1 MSINI
6 LRKNLHNEHI
16 LIVGSGVV
24 GKFSALEL
32 SKMGFKITLADPKEN
47 KSCSR
52 ASLGIL
58 MGKIYQKRQGRSWL
72 LRKQSIK
79 SWKNWLTILKE
90 HNHKLEIERP
100 LFQLTTDTK
109 KFEKLKKF
117 VNNNPNDN
125 LEIIERDSS
134 LIRNVQSIFC
144 GNTIRGIVSY
154 DDGRINPKEL
164 LDTINIFLQKIHVNQ
179 INEEIVKINKQ
190 KTQWIATTKN
200 GVELTPDIIILCNS
214 LHSQKLIDLKKFD
227 IEFKPL
233 IGQAIELNC
242 KSETIDFSTLPKVL
256 SINGKNI
263 IPVNSKR
270 IIIGSTDEKN
280 SKPMQEK
287 IEDLL
292 YFLDNNPLW
301 LIDKNII
308 NKWHGVRSRPE
319 GQPSPVLKSLE
330 KGLIICSGFYKNGML
345 LAPACAEWLK
355 NEILKHL

>member
-24 GKFSALEL
+24 GKFSAIEL
-32 SKMGFKITLADPKEN
+32 SKMGFRITLTDPQEK

-58 MGKIYQKRQGRSWL
+58 MGKIYQKRHGRSWL

-79 SWKNWLTILKE
+79 SWENWLKILKD

-109 KFEKLKKF
+109 KFEKLRNF
-117 VNNNPNDN
+117 VLKNPSDN

-134 LIRNVQSIFC
+134 LIKDIHNIF
-144 GNTIRGIVSY
+144 GENAIRGIVSY

-164 LDTINIFLQKIHVNQ
+164 LDKINIFLERTHVNQ
-179 INEEIVKINKQ
+179 INEEIIKIHKQ
-190 KTQWIATTKN
+190 KTHWIATTKN
-200 GVELTPDIIILCNS
+200 GVEIYPDIIILCNS

-227 IEFKPL
+227 IKFNPL
-233 IGQAIELNC
+233 LGQAIELNC
-242 KSETIDFSTLPKVL
+242 KSELIDFSSLPKVF

-263 IPVNSKR
+263 IPVNAKR
-270 IIIGSTDEKN
+270 IIIGSTNENN
-280 SKPMQEK
+280 STPMKEN
-287 IEDLL
+287 IEELL
-292 YFLDNNPLW
+292 NILENNPFW
-301 LIDKNII
+301 LVNKNII

-330 KGLIICSGFYKNGML
+330 KGLIICSGFYKNGIL
-345 LAPACAEWLK
+345 LAPACADWLK
-355 NEILKHL
+355 NEILKHI